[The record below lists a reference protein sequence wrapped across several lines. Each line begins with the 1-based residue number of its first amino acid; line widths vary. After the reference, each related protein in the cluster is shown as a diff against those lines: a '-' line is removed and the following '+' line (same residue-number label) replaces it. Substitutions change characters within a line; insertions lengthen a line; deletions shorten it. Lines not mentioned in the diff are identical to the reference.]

1 MGTDC
6 GMREDGEQEYARFG
20 GIKNFDGYGNF
31 CNIFFL
37 EIWCI
42 MLLKFDREKW
52 ILIQSQAYD

>member
-37 EIWCI
+37 EI
-42 MLLKFDREKW
+42 
-52 ILIQSQAYD
+52 